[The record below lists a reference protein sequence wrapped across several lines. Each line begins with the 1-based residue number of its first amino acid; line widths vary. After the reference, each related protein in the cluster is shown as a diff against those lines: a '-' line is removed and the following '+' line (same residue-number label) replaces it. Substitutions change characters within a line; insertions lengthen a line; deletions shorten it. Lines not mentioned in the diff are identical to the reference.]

1 MVVCQLKSKAW
12 LTDKIHAAQR
22 SGTSSGQQ
30 PNGAS
35 MPQAARTNLQ
45 AIPNGNG
52 APSILPNGQ
61 VQQSIN
67 SQPRPQMPRPSNGVQ
82 SNAPFPANQ
91 PGVPHAPM
99 QTAPMPGS
107 ISGPARLPP
116 QMGSDNMRVFQE
128 ATRVQAEQQ
137 RFLQQRQQQHP
148 QMNGQLSPNLANTS
162 FMPPNPSAAHPNFQ
176 RRSGSPPV
184 NGGPTPNGSS
194 TSPRMTNPSQPQAL
208 SSGMMPTINQMMS
221 QARARNPNATPEQIS
236 QMATDRL
243 KQFHAHAHN
252 HNHAHAA
259 MQAASGTNAN
269 ATALNANS
277 NGSGNLQAPSQQ
289 PPPTA
294 MMSSSSTQ
302 QYAQMIASQQR
313 HQPSRGSGT
322 SFSGGQRP
330 SSRGDTPQ
338 LHRTPSA
345 QGLHPSPSPVP
356 SQSQVAGGQ

>member
-1 MVVCQLKSKAW
+1 
-12 LTDKIHAAQR
+12 
-22 SGTSSGQQ
+22 
-30 PNGAS
+30 
-35 MPQAARTNLQ
+35 MPQAARANLQ
-45 AIPNGNG
+45 ALPNGNG
-52 APSILPNGQ
+52 APNLLPNGQ
-61 VQQSIN
+61 VQQSMN
-67 SQPRPQMPRPSNGVQ
+67 NQPRPPQMPRPTNGVQ

-99 QTAPMPGS
+99 QAAPMPGS
-107 ISGPARLPP
+107 GSGAARVPP
-116 QMGSDNMRVFQE
+116 QMGSDSMRVFHE

-137 RFLQQRQQQHP
+137 RFLQQQRQQQHP
-148 QMNGQLSPNLANTS
+148 QMNGQLSPNLTNTNL
-162 FMPPNPSAAHPNFQ
+162 MPPNPSSAHPNFQ
-176 RRSGSPPV
+176 RRSGSPSA
-184 NGGPTPNGSS
+184 NGAPTPNGSS

-243 KQFHAHAHN
+243 KQFHAHAHT

-259 MQAASGTNAN
+259 MQAASGANVN
-269 ATALNANS
+269 ATAMNANGI
-277 NGSGNLQAPSQQ
+277 GSLQAPSQQ
-289 PPPTA
+289 QPPTA

-302 QYAQMIASQQR
+302 QYAQMMASQR
-313 HQPSRGSGT
+313 HQQSRGSGT

-345 QGLHPSPSPVP
+345 QGLHPSLSPVP
-356 SQSQVAGGQ
+356 SQSQVAGAQGP